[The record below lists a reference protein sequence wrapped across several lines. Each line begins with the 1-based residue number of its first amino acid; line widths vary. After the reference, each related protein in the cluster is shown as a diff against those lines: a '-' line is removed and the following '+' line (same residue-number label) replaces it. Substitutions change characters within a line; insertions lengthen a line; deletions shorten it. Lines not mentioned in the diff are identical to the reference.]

1 MIYVMA
7 IVLLPPL
14 LIFGIY
20 HLSLWFNLMGM
31 RRMVFSRR
39 IATTSAIAHV
49 LLVTGF
55 FVFSYLDYQA
65 NRELVFVGQTFD
77 SYLFNR
83 SEFWTLVVIFDTV
96 PTLVLLGLFAT
107 LDRLG
112 IALPG
117 LVGITV
123 AVVFLLGTLQWYWV
137 AAGLGALFER
147 VWSGLKGP
155 PDEDGWI

>member
-1 MIYVMA
+1 MVYVMA

-20 HLSLWFNLMGM
+20 HLSLWFNLLGI
-31 RRMVFSRR
+31 RRMIFSRQ
-39 IATTSAIAHV
+39 IATTSAIAHA
-49 LLVTGF
+49 LLITGF
-55 FVFSYLDYQA
+55 FVFSCLDYQA
-65 NRELVFVGQTFD
+65 NRDLVFVGQTFD
-77 SYLFNR
+77 SFLFNR
-83 SEFWTLVVIFDTV
+83 SEFWNLVVIFDTV
-96 PTLVLLGLFAT
+96 PTLALLGLFAA

-137 AAGLGALFER
+137 AAGLGALFQKI
-147 VWSGLKGP
+147 WSGLKGP
-155 PDEDGWI
+155 PDKDRWL